1 MYQVEKRRMCPNCR
15 AFITTDDRVCP
26 YCDMQLTPTYRQ
38 RTADIGGFIPRDRFT
53 TTVILLIN
61 SGFYLAIALLSMK
74 YVGAQGFMDFPGQI
88 LIAFGAKE
96 PYLIHQGQ
104 WWRYVTAGFL
114 HAGLIH
120 FAMNSWVLF
129 DLGREVEQFFG
140 TARFLVIYF
149 VSSVAGFVVSN
160 MVSNSLSIGA
170 SAAIFGLIGA
180 MIGLGTRSKTPMGG
194 MIRSHFGRW
203 ALYGLLMSVMPFF
216 AIDLG
221 AHVGG
226 LAAGF
231 IIGYLADQPRLVDN
245 AVNRMWKFAAV
256 ACVIITAC
264 SFALVFAGLVFSL
277 RVQ

>member
-1 MYQVEKRRMCPNCR
+1 MKQVEKRRMCPNCR
-15 AFITTDDRVCP
+15 AFITTSDRVCP
-26 YCDMQLTPTYRQ
+26 YCEVQLAPSYRQ
-38 RTADIGGFIPRDRFT
+38 QNADVAGWIPKDRFT
-53 TTVILLIN
+53 TIVILLIN
-61 SGFYLAIALLSMK
+61 SGLYLAVALLSMK
-74 YVGAQGFMDFPGQI
+74 LIGGQGFMDFPGQV

-96 PYLIHQGQ
+96 PYLIAQGQ

-114 HAGLIH
+114 HGGLFH

-160 MVSNSLSIGA
+160 IVSPSISIGA

-180 MIGLGTRSKTPMGG
+180 MIGLGTRSKTPLGG

-203 ALYGLLMSVMPFF
+203 AVYGILMSFIPGF

-226 LAAGF
+226 LAGGF
-231 IIGYLADQPRLVDN
+231 VIGYIADQPKLGDSM
-245 AVNRMWKFAAV
+245 VNKMWKFAAA
-256 ACVIITAC
+256 ACVLITVC
-264 SFALVFAGLVFSL
+264 SFALVFLGLVAVL
-277 RVQ
+277 G

>member
-1 MYQVEKRRMCPNCR
+1 MKQVEKRRMCPNCR
-15 AFITTDDRVCP
+15 AFITTSDRVCP
-26 YCDMQLTPTYRQ
+26 YCEVQLAPSYRQ
-38 RTADIGGFIPRDRFT
+38 QTADVAGFIPRDRFT

-61 SGFYLAIALLSMK
+61 SGLYLAVALLSMK
-74 YVGAQGFMDFPGQI
+74 FVGAEGFLDFPGRI
-88 LIAFGAKE
+88 LVAFGAKE
-96 PYLIHQGQ
+96 PYLIAQGQ

-114 HAGLIH
+114 HGGLIH
-120 FAMNSWVLF
+120 FLMNSWVLF

-140 TARFLVIYF
+140 TARYLVIYF

-160 MVSNSLSIGA
+160 MWSSSVSIGA

-203 ALYGLLMSVMPFF
+203 AVYGLLMSFMPFF
-216 AIDLG
+216 SIDLG

-231 IIGYLADQPRLVDN
+231 VVGYVADQPRLVDSAAN
-245 AVNRMWKFAAV
+245 KMWKFAAA
-256 ACVIITAC
+256 ACVVITAC
-264 SFALVFAGLVFSL
+264 SFALVFIGLVSIL
-277 RVQ
+277 G